1 MWYYAVA
8 FLALAAIAEAL
19 GLGGVPVRS
28 LQFANTLFT
37 VLLLGY
43 IILEYTRFIRR

>member
-8 FLALAAIAEAL
+8 FLALAAVAEAL
-19 GLGGVPVRS
+19 GLGGVPARS
-28 LQFANTLFT
+28 LQIANTLFT

-43 IILEYTRFIRR
+43 IVLEFRRFIRR

>member
-8 FLALAAIAEAL
+8 FIALAAIAEAL
-19 GLGGVPVRS
+19 GLGGVPVKS
-28 LQFANTLFT
+28 LQVANMLFT

-43 IILEYTRFIRR
+43 IVLEFNRFIRR